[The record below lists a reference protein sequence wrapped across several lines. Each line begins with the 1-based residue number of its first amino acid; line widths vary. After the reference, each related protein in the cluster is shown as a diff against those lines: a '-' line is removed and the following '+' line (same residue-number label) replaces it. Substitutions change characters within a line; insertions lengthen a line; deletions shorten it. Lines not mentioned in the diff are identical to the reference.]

1 MATKWTQEDMS
12 KAIQDVTGTKMSI
25 RKAALKHAVP
35 RTTLQNHL
43 LGNVQSGAKPGPPY
57 SPYQGR
63 RDSEVDNENE

>member
-12 KAIQDVTGTKMSI
+12 KAIQDVSDTKMSI

-43 LGNVQSGAKPGPPY
+43 LGNVH